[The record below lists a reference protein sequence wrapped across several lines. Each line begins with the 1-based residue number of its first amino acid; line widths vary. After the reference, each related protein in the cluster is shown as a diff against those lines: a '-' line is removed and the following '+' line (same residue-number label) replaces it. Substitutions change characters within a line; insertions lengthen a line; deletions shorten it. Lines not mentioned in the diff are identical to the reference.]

1 MRTLACFLAIGLI
14 IVGAIA
20 QESAPSVQNILEE
33 WRAGNR
39 EAAVQLAEQ
48 LKASAK
54 YGDLSVE
61 DKLLLHSFLRRAY
74 LYAGEPAKVEE
85 QRLEIAR
92 LSAAASRKSV
102 NEIVE
107 LCAQGRFAEAM
118 YYIEIYD
125 AQMAS
130 TQSAQT
136 TPQQQQADEPRQ
148 GRSDF
153 PSGGTPSQRDGATSQ
168 SSIPPRIIISPEE
181 VDTVKQQARKLSAEQ
196 IREQIVL
203 RRCLAQ
209 IYAADESE
217 EAMRLATLQFQM
229 ILSLDRRYSLKDDP
243 TLREQ
248 TTPKIHQAFRNALP
262 KQNLALPILGS
273 LVGGVLIATQNQGT
287 TTGLGATFEVNNR
300 SIESGEDYTVVQ
312 IQIVYRDSLGRIA
325 RSDSETTGILTIKD
339 IGGNYRI
346 ELNAARG
353 QFDVPL
359 GPVKEIGS
367 TEVSVRYT
375 VDRGEAYINLK
386 IFYPEQPPQDELPP
400 ELDLPDVSVEFAV
413 TVTSSIGTP
422 QTPRTVNHTISLT
435 HTPRSR
441 APRNALLTLTASQ
454 RAAQAN
460 GLYILQSAGA
470 SHRLSARP
478 DAPLW
483 AALLRG
489 RDYYRVLSLTE
500 ISQGDRVVV
509 YSEHAQPVTLQ
520 WTTAEPSRG
529 VELALRDLTSGSVLS
544 LSRSNT
550 YTYHPNPQETRVFE
564 IVRTPR
570 VRTPLI
576 ISQVS
581 VQVSRST
588 GVSNITMTVN
598 QPASVQ
604 VSLEDARGQ
613 VLYQAVRNASR
624 GANTFVVA
632 AERLRQLP
640 PGAYLM
646 KVEAQTEN
654 GDHAR
659 RAVPVVLTR

>member
-118 YYIEIYD
+118 YHIELYD
-125 AQMAS
+125 AQHEFPQPTLEQPQPQSDNPQNA
-130 TQSAQT
+130 TQPAAANPERQAGGERKT
-136 TPQQQQADEPRQ
+136 TR
-148 GRSDF
+148 
-153 PSGGTPSQRDGATSQ
+153 
-168 SSIPPRIIISPEE
+168 IPRIIVSPGEEAEE
-181 VDTVKQQARKLSAEQ
+181 VKRQARLLSAEQ
-196 IREQIVL
+196 IKEQITL

-217 EAMRLATLQFQM
+217 EAMQLATLQFQI

-346 ELNAARG
+346 ELSTARG

-544 LSRSNT
+544 LSRSNI

-632 AERLRQLP
+632 AEQLRQLP

>member
-118 YYIEIYD
+118 YHIELYD
-125 AQMAS
+125 AQHESPQPTLEQPQPQSDNPQNA
-130 TQSAQT
+130 TQPAAANPERQAGGERKT
-136 TPQQQQADEPRQ
+136 TR
-148 GRSDF
+148 
-153 PSGGTPSQRDGATSQ
+153 
-168 SSIPPRIIISPEE
+168 IPRIIVSPGEEAEE
-181 VDTVKQQARKLSAEQ
+181 VKRQARLLSAEQ
-196 IREQIVL
+196 IKEQITL

-325 RSDSETTGILTIKD
+325 RSDSETTGILTIED

-386 IFYPEQPPQDELPP
+386 IFYPEQPPQDEFP

-435 HTPRSR
+435 HKPRSR
-441 APRNALLTLTASQ
+441 APRNALLRLTVSQ
-454 RAAQAN
+454 RTMQAD
-460 GLYILQSAGA
+460 GLSILQSAGA

-478 DAPLW
+478 NAPLW

-550 YTYHPNPQETRVFE
+550 YTYHPTPQETRVFE
-564 IVRTPR
+564 IVRMPR

-581 VQVSRST
+581 VQVNRST
-588 GVSNITMTVN
+588 GVSNIALTIN

>member
-102 NEIVE
+102 KEIVE

-118 YYIEIYD
+118 YHIELYD
-125 AQMAS
+125 AQHESPQPTLEQPQPQSDNPQNA
-130 TQSAQT
+130 TQPAAANPERQAGGERKT
-136 TPQQQQADEPRQ
+136 TR
-148 GRSDF
+148 
-153 PSGGTPSQRDGATSQ
+153 
-168 SSIPPRIIISPEE
+168 IPRIIVSPGEEAEE
-181 VDTVKQQARKLSAEQ
+181 VKRQARLLSAEQ
-196 IREQIVL
+196 IKEQITL

-217 EAMRLATLQFQM
+217 EAMQLATLQFQM

-325 RSDSETTGILTIKD
+325 RSDSETTGILTIED

-346 ELNAARG
+346 ELSTARG

-367 TEVSVRYT
+367 TKVSVRYT

-441 APRNALLTLTASQ
+441 APRNALLRLTVSQ
-454 RAAQAN
+454 RTMQAD
-460 GLYILQSAGA
+460 GLSILQSAGA

-478 DAPLW
+478 NAPLW

-550 YTYHPNPQETRVFE
+550 YTYHPTPQETRVFE

-632 AERLRQLP
+632 AEQLRQLP

>member
-118 YYIEIYD
+118 YHIELYD
-125 AQMAS
+125 AQHEFPQPTLEQPQPQSDNPQNA
-130 TQSAQT
+130 TQPAAANPERQAGGERKT
-136 TPQQQQADEPRQ
+136 TR
-148 GRSDF
+148 
-153 PSGGTPSQRDGATSQ
+153 
-168 SSIPPRIIISPEE
+168 IPRIIVSPGEEAEE
-181 VDTVKQQARKLSAEQ
+181 VKRQARLLSAEQ
-196 IREQIVL
+196 IKEQITL

-217 EAMRLATLQFQM
+217 EAMQLATLQFQI

-325 RSDSETTGILTIKD
+325 RSDSETTGILTIED

-346 ELNAARG
+346 ELSTARG

-367 TEVSVRYT
+367 TKVSVRYT

-441 APRNALLTLTASQ
+441 APRYALLRLTVSQ
-454 RAAQAN
+454 RTMQAD
-460 GLYILQSAGA
+460 GLSILQSAGA

-478 DAPLW
+478 NAPLW

-550 YTYHPNPQETRVFE
+550 YTYHPTPQETRVFE

-581 VQVSRST
+581 VQVNRST
-588 GVSNITMTVN
+588 GVSNIALTIN

-632 AERLRQLP
+632 AEQLRQLP

>member
-118 YYIEIYD
+118 YHIELYD
-125 AQMAS
+125 AQHESPQPTLEQPQPQSDNPQNA
-130 TQSAQT
+130 TQPAAANPERQAGGERKT
-136 TPQQQQADEPRQ
+136 TR
-148 GRSDF
+148 
-153 PSGGTPSQRDGATSQ
+153 
-168 SSIPPRIIISPEE
+168 IPRIIVSPGEEAEE
-181 VDTVKQQARKLSAEQ
+181 VKRQARLLSAEQ
-196 IREQIVL
+196 IKEQITL

-217 EAMRLATLQFQM
+217 EAMQLATLQFQM

-325 RSDSETTGILTIKD
+325 RSDSETTGILTIED

-346 ELNAARG
+346 ELSTARG

-367 TEVSVRYT
+367 TKVSVRYT

-441 APRNALLTLTASQ
+441 APRNALLRLTVSQ
-454 RAAQAN
+454 RTMQAD
-460 GLYILQSAGA
+460 GLSILQSAGA

-478 DAPLW
+478 NAPLW

-550 YTYHPNPQETRVFE
+550 YTYHPTPQETRVFE
-564 IVRTPR
+564 IVRMPR

-581 VQVSRST
+581 VQVNRST
-588 GVSNITMTVN
+588 GVSNIALTIN

-632 AERLRQLP
+632 AEQLRQLP

>member
-118 YYIEIYD
+118 YHIELYD
-125 AQMAS
+125 AQHESPQPTLEQPQPQSDNPQNA
-130 TQSAQT
+130 TQPAAANPERQAGGERKT
-136 TPQQQQADEPRQ
+136 TR
-148 GRSDF
+148 
-153 PSGGTPSQRDGATSQ
+153 
-168 SSIPPRIIISPEE
+168 IPRIIVSPGEEAEE
-181 VDTVKQQARKLSAEQ
+181 VKRQARLLSAEQ
-196 IREQIVL
+196 IKEQITL

-325 RSDSETTGILTIKD
+325 RSDSETTGILTIED

-386 IFYPEQPPQDELPP
+386 IFYPEQPPQDEFP

-435 HTPRSR
+435 HKPRSR
-441 APRNALLTLTASQ
+441 APRNALLRLTVSQ
-454 RAAQAN
+454 RTMQAD
-460 GLYILQSAGA
+460 GLSILQSAGA

-478 DAPLW
+478 NAPLW

-550 YTYHPNPQETRVFE
+550 YTYHPTPQETRVFE
-564 IVRTPR
+564 IVRMPR

>member
-118 YYIEIYD
+118 YHIELYD
-125 AQMAS
+125 AQHESPQPTLEQPQPQSDNPQNA
-130 TQSAQT
+130 TQPAAANPERQAGGERKT
-136 TPQQQQADEPRQ
+136 TR
-148 GRSDF
+148 
-153 PSGGTPSQRDGATSQ
+153 
-168 SSIPPRIIISPEE
+168 IPRIIVSPGEEAEE
-181 VDTVKQQARKLSAEQ
+181 VKRQARLLSAEQ
-196 IREQIVL
+196 IKEQITL

-325 RSDSETTGILTIKD
+325 RSDSETTGILTIED

-386 IFYPEQPPQDELPP
+386 IFYPEQPPQDEFP

-435 HTPRSR
+435 HKPRSR
-441 APRNALLTLTASQ
+441 APRNALLRLTVSQ
-454 RAAQAN
+454 RTMQAD
-460 GLYILQSAGA
+460 GLSILQSAGA

-478 DAPLW
+478 NAPLW

-550 YTYHPNPQETRVFE
+550 YTYHPTPQETRVFE
-564 IVRTPR
+564 IVRMPR

-632 AERLRQLP
+632 AEQLRQLP

>member
-118 YYIEIYD
+118 YHIELYD
-125 AQMAS
+125 AQHESPQPTLEQPQPQSDNPQNA
-130 TQSAQT
+130 TQPAAANPERQAGGERKT
-136 TPQQQQADEPRQ
+136 TR
-148 GRSDF
+148 
-153 PSGGTPSQRDGATSQ
+153 
-168 SSIPPRIIISPEE
+168 IPRIIVSPGEEAEE
-181 VDTVKQQARKLSAEQ
+181 VKRQARLLSAEQ
-196 IREQIVL
+196 IKEQITL

-217 EAMRLATLQFQM
+217 EAMQLATLQFQM

-325 RSDSETTGILTIKD
+325 RSDSETTGILTIED

-386 IFYPEQPPQDELPP
+386 IFYPEQPPQDEFP

-435 HTPRSR
+435 HKPRSR
-441 APRNALLTLTASQ
+441 APRNALLRLTVSQ
-454 RAAQAN
+454 RTMQAD
-460 GLYILQSAGA
+460 GLSILQSAGA

-478 DAPLW
+478 NAPLW

-632 AERLRQLP
+632 AEQLRQLP

>member
-118 YYIEIYD
+118 YHIELYD
-125 AQMAS
+125 AQHESPQPTLEQPQPQSDNPQNA
-130 TQSAQT
+130 TQPAAANPERQAGGERKT
-136 TPQQQQADEPRQ
+136 TR
-148 GRSDF
+148 
-153 PSGGTPSQRDGATSQ
+153 
-168 SSIPPRIIISPEE
+168 IPRIIVSPGEEAEE
-181 VDTVKQQARKLSAEQ
+181 VKRQARLLSAEQ
-196 IREQIVL
+196 IKEQITL

-386 IFYPEQPPQDELPP
+386 IFYPEQPPQDEFP

-435 HTPRSR
+435 HKPRSR
-441 APRNALLTLTASQ
+441 APRNALLRLTVSQ
-454 RAAQAN
+454 RTMQAD
-460 GLYILQSAGA
+460 GLSILQSAGA

-478 DAPLW
+478 NAPLW

-550 YTYHPNPQETRVFE
+550 YTYHPTPQETRVFE

-581 VQVSRST
+581 VQVNRST
-588 GVSNITMTVN
+588 GVSNIALTIN

-632 AERLRQLP
+632 AEQLRQLP

>member
-118 YYIEIYD
+118 YHIELYD
-125 AQMAS
+125 AQHESPQPTLEQPQPQSDNPQNA
-130 TQSAQT
+130 TQPAAANPERQAGGERKT
-136 TPQQQQADEPRQ
+136 TR
-148 GRSDF
+148 
-153 PSGGTPSQRDGATSQ
+153 
-168 SSIPPRIIISPEE
+168 IPRIIVSPGEEAEE
-181 VDTVKQQARKLSAEQ
+181 VKRQARLLSAEQ
-196 IREQIVL
+196 IKEQITL

-386 IFYPEQPPQDELPP
+386 IFYPEQPPQDEFP

-435 HTPRSR
+435 HKPRSR
-441 APRNALLTLTASQ
+441 APRNALLRLTVSQ
-454 RAAQAN
+454 RTMQAD
-460 GLYILQSAGA
+460 GLSILQSAGA

-478 DAPLW
+478 NAPLW

-550 YTYHPNPQETRVFE
+550 YTYHPTPQETRVFE
-564 IVRTPR
+564 IVRMPR

-632 AERLRQLP
+632 AEQLRQLP

>member
-118 YYIEIYD
+118 YHIELYD
-125 AQMAS
+125 AQHESPQPTLEQPQPQSDNPQNA
-130 TQSAQT
+130 TQPAAANPERQAGGERKT
-136 TPQQQQADEPRQ
+136 TR
-148 GRSDF
+148 
-153 PSGGTPSQRDGATSQ
+153 
-168 SSIPPRIIISPEE
+168 IPRIIVSPGEEAEE
-181 VDTVKQQARKLSAEQ
+181 VKRQARLLSAEQ
-196 IREQIVL
+196 IKEQITL

-325 RSDSETTGILTIKD
+325 RSDSETTGILTIED

-386 IFYPEQPPQDELPP
+386 IFYPEQPPQDEFP

-435 HTPRSR
+435 HKPRSR
-441 APRNALLTLTASQ
+441 APRNALLRLTVSQ
-454 RAAQAN
+454 RTMQAD
-460 GLYILQSAGA
+460 GLSILQSAGA

-478 DAPLW
+478 NAPLW

-581 VQVSRST
+581 VQVNRST
-588 GVSNITMTVN
+588 GVSNIALTIN

-632 AERLRQLP
+632 AEQLRQLP